1 VPSSVGPG
9 EGIVGA
15 LVAEE
20 VGGMLGSTVAGVV
33 EGVRDGVA
41 VRVDVL
47 VAVREGVGVTVGLAV
62 KVEVGVSD
70 RVEVGTSVAEGP
82 EGAAVVRVGVVVL
95 VVVDVAVACSEG
107 TVSAVD
113 WSGIGVAAG
122 TAHSAAIV
130 CATAVRACSGRRV
143 PDQVPMSWVAKAF

>member
-1 VPSSVGPG
+1 
-9 EGIVGA
+9 VGA

-20 VGGMLGSTVAGVV
+20 VGVMLGKTVAGVV

-47 VAVREGVGVTVGLAV
+47 VAVREGVGVAVGLAV
-62 KVEVGVSD
+62 KVEVGVSE
-70 RVEVGTSVAEGP
+70 RVEVGTSVADGP
-82 EGAAVVRVGVVVL
+82 EGAAVVRVGAVVL
-95 VVVDVAVACSEG
+95 VVVDVTVVSTEGRGSDVA
-107 TVSAVD
+107 
-113 WSGIGVAAG
+113 WSGIGVAVG

-130 CATAVRACSGRRV
+130 CAAAVRACSGRRV